1 MIKCFQLINGQD
13 IMGEVTEEHSVYVIR
28 DPAAV
33 HLVPQQN
40 GSSFGVALMPFI
52 PYAEFNKITLH
63 KDKIM
68 LEYDPSG
75 ELRNNY
81 SRMFGSGIEIA
92 NVMPGK

>member
-13 IMGEVTEEHSVYVIR
+13 IMGEVTEDDTTYVVR

-40 GSSFGVALMPFI
+40 NSFGVALMPFI
-52 PYAEFNKITLH
+52 PFAEFNKITLH
-63 KDKIM
+63 KDKVM
-68 LEYDPSG
+68 LEYDPSSD
-75 ELRNNY
+75 LRNNY

>member
-13 IMGEVTEEHSVYVIR
+13 IIGDAVSDDEKTVTLK
-28 DPAAV
+28 DPAAI

-40 GSSFGVALMPFI
+40 NTSFGVALMPFT
-52 PYAEFNKITLH
+52 PYAEFNKVTLH

-68 LEYDPSG
+68 LEFEPSG
-75 ELRNNY
+75 DLRNNY

-92 NVMPGK
+92 NVMPK

>member
-13 IMGEVTEEHSVYVIR
+13 IMGEVVEEHNAWVVR
-28 DPAAV
+28 DPAAI
-33 HLVPQQN
+33 HLVPNQN
-40 GSSFGVALMPFI
+40 NTSYGVALMPYV
-52 PYAEFNKITLH
+52 PYAEFNKVTLF

-68 LEYDPSG
+68 AEFDPSA

-81 SRMFGSGIEIA
+81 SKLFGSGIEIA